1 MAAGGH
7 AAERPGP
14 RVTGITLA
22 TAHAWAH
29 RALLACSP
37 TPHLDAEVLLSYLTG
52 LSRAQMLAHPE
63 LPLSAAVWEAYR
75 RLVQRRMRD
84 EPVAYLTGR
93 REFMALEFRVTPAV
107 LIPRPETE
115 VLVEQVIR
123 HVRRLQAAGRLG
135 LHVVD
140 VGAGSGAIAVSVAVY
155 CPDVRVS
162 ATEVSAAALEVA
174 RANVAAHGVED
185 RVQLIH
191 GSLLA
196 GIEPPVDLIAANL
209 PYIRSAELHCLPA
222 SVRDYEPLTALNG
235 GADGLRAYDALFA
248 EVTARGLHPGHI
260 CIEIGDDQ
268 DVTARELVAHYL
280 PAARCTLLRDLAG
293 LPRVLDIGLP

>member
-1 MAAGGH
+1 MAAGDR
-7 AAERPGP
+7 AAEEVAP
-14 RVTGITLA
+14 RMVGVTLA

-29 RALLACSP
+29 RALLASSP
-37 TPHLDAEVLLSYLTG
+37 TPHLDAEVLLGHLTG

-63 LPLSAAVWEAYR
+63 LPLSAAVWEAYQ
-75 RLVQRRMRD
+75 RLVRRRMRD

-93 REFMALEFRVTPAV
+93 REFMALDFLVTPAT

-115 VLVEQVIR
+115 VLVELVIR
-123 HVRRLQAAGRLG
+123 HVRRLQAAGRLD

-174 RANVAAHGVED
+174 RANVEVHGVKD

-191 GSLLA
+191 ASLLA

-209 PYIRSAELHCLPA
+209 PYIRSAELHRLPA
-222 SVRDYEPLTALNG
+222 PVRDYEPLSALNG
-235 GADGLRAYDALFA
+235 GPDGLRAYGALLA
-248 EVTARGLHPGHI
+248 EVVARGLRPGHI
-260 CIEIGDDQ
+260 CIEIGHDQ
-268 DVTARELVAHYL
+268 DVTARELAVQYL

>member
-1 MAAGGH
+1 MSAGSRAPGQPGS
-7 AAERPGP
+7 RPD
-14 RVTGITLA
+14 GITLA

-29 RALLACSP
+29 RALLVCSP
-37 TPHLDAEVLLSYLTG
+37 TPHLDAEVLLGHLTG

-63 LPLSAAVWEAYR
+63 FPLSAAVWEAYQ
-75 RLVQRRMRD
+75 RLVRRRMRD

-123 HVRRLQAAGRLG
+123 HIRHLQAAGHLDV
-135 LHVVD
+135 HVVD
-140 VGAGSGAIAVSVAVY
+140 VGAGSGAIAVSIAVY

-174 RANVAAHGVED
+174 HTNVEAHGVED
-185 RVQLIH
+185 RVRLIH
-191 GSLLA
+191 GSLLE
-196 GIEPPVDLIAANL
+196 GIDPPVDLIAANL
-209 PYIRSAELHCLPA
+209 PYIRSAELHRLPA
-222 SVRDYEPLTALNG
+222 SVRDYEPLGALNG
-235 GADGLRAYDALFA
+235 GADGLRAYDALLSSV
-248 EVTARGLHPGHI
+248 VTRGLRPTRI

-268 DVTARELVAHYL
+268 ELPARELVAQYL
-280 PAARCTLLRDLAG
+280 PAARCALLRDLAG